1 MSAKRSAMRKIRE
14 VLRLKFEVKLSH
26 EKIAAATG
34 VSKGAVTNYVQRAVQ
49 KALRWPLP
57 PELDER
63 RLEALLFRQA
73 APREHYAQPDY
84 AMIHQELKRKGVT
97 LQLLW
102 EEYHAANGEHAYRYS
117 QFCLRY
123 HDYRGTLARSMRQV
137 HRAGEKVFIDYSG
150 ATVAVIDQRSGEIL
164 TAQIF
169 VATLGASKYAYA
181 EATWTQS
188 LPDWI
193 GSHIRMLEF
202 FGSVPSLWTPD
213 NLKAAI
219 KKACRY
225 EPEATS
231 TYEDCARHYGG
242 AILPARP
249 FHAKDKAAVEM
260 SVLVVQRWILA
271 RLRNRQFFS
280 LRELNAA
287 IAELLVD
294 LNRRPFKK
302 LPGCRAEAFESI
314 DRPAMKPLPATRYE
328 YADWSKAKVGVDYH
342 AEADR
347 HYYSV
352 PHSLVGE
359 HLMVRMT
366 DTTIECFFKGGRVA
380 AHVRSYCKG
389 RHTTLPEHMPSAH
402 RKHMKWTPGRLLNWG
417 QNIGV
422 GTRAVVQWQFDN
434 RPHPEQGYRAC
445 LGLLNLSKAYGEA
458 RLEAACRRALAMGSP
473 TGKRIKAILKAKLD
487 QHPDLFPAADTA
499 AATAS
504 RTHGNLRGAD
514 YFRAQS
520 MTKTETAN
528 TTTDEGD
535 DDSCLSNPRSI
546 H

>member
-1 MSAKRSAMRKIRE
+1 MRKITE

-34 VSKGAVTNYVQRAVQ
+34 MSKGAVTNYVQRAVQ
-49 KALRWPLP
+49 KELSWPLP
-57 PELDER
+57 AELDES

-84 AMIHQELKRKGVT
+84 AVLHQELKRKGVT

-102 EEYHAANGEHAYRYS
+102 EEYQAANGEHAYRYS
-117 QFCLRY
+117 QFCVHY
-123 HDYRGTLARSMRQV
+123 HEYRGTLARSMRQV

-150 ATVAVIDQRSGEIL
+150 DTVAIIDQRSGEIL

-181 EATWTQS
+181 EATWTQG

-193 GSHIRMLEF
+193 GSNIRMLEH
-202 FGSVPSLWTPD
+202 FGAVPSLWIPD

-249 FHAKDKAAVEM
+249 YKPKDKASVEM
-260 SVLVVQRWILA
+260 SVLLVQRWILA

-280 LRELNAA
+280 LHELNGA
-287 IAELLVD
+287 IAELLAD
-294 LNRRPFKK
+294 LNNRPFKK
-302 LPGCRAEAFESI
+302 LPGCRASAFESI
-314 DRPAMKPLPATRYE
+314 DRPALKPLPATRYE
-328 YADWSKAKVGVDYH
+328 YAEWIKAKVNIDYH

-352 PHSLVGE
+352 PHPLVGE
-359 HLMVRMT
+359 HVTVRMT

-380 AHVRSYCKG
+380 AHVRSYVKG
-389 RHTTLPEHMPSAH
+389 KHTTLPEHMPAAH
-402 RKHMKWTPGRLLNWG
+402 RKHMKWTPARLLSWG
-417 QNIGV
+417 QSIGV
-422 GTRAVVQWQFDN
+422 GTRAVVQWQFDH

-445 LGLLNLSKAYGEA
+445 LGLLNLSKTYGEE
-458 RLEAACRRALAMGSP
+458 RLEAACRRALTVGSP
-473 TGKRIKAILKAKLD
+473 TGGRIKAILKAKLD

-504 RTHGNLRGAD
+504 RTHGNVRGAD
-514 YFRAQS
+514 YFRES
-520 MTKTETAN
+520 TRTET

>member
-1 MSAKRSAMRKIRE
+1 MPAKRSAMRKIRD
-14 VLRLKFEVKLSH
+14 VLRLKFEVRLSH
-26 EKIAAATG
+26 ETIAAATG
-34 VSKGAVTNYVQRAVQ
+34 MSKGAVTNAVHRAVVQ
-49 KALRWPLP
+49 GLSWPLP
-57 PELDER
+57 PELDDS
-63 RLEALLFRQA
+63 RLEAMLYSQA
-73 APREHYAQPDY
+73 AQRGQYAQPDY
-84 AMIHQELKRKGVT
+84 ARMHQELKRKGVT

-102 EEYHAANGEHAYRYS
+102 EEYDAAHGGRAYRYS
-117 QFCLRY
+117 QFCVHY
-123 HDYRGTLARSMRQV
+123 HEYRGTLARSMRQV

-150 ATVAVIDQRSGEIL
+150 DTVAVIDPNCGEIL
-164 TAQIF
+164 TAEIF

-181 EATWTQS
+181 EATWTQT

-193 GSHIRMLEF
+193 GSNIRMLEF
-202 FGSVPSLWTPD
+202 FGSVPSLWIPD

-231 TYEDCARHYGG
+231 TYEDCARHYGA

-249 FHAKDKAAVEM
+249 YHAKDKAAVEM
-260 SVLVVQRWILA
+260 SVLLVQRWILA

-280 LRELNAA
+280 LSELNAA

-314 DRPAMKPLPATRYE
+314 DRPAMKPLPAVRYE
-328 YADWSKAKVGVDYH
+328 YAEWVKAKVGIDYH
-342 AEADR
+342 VEADR

-352 PHSLVGE
+352 PHALVGE
-359 HLMVRMT
+359 HVMVRVT
-366 DTTIECFFKGGRVA
+366 DSTVECFFKGRRVA
-380 AHVRSYCKG
+380 AHVRSYLKG
-389 RHTTLPEHMPSAH
+389 KHTTLEEHMPSAH

-417 QNIGV
+417 QNIGA
-422 GTRAVVQWQFDN
+422 GTRAVVQWQLEN

-445 LGLLNLSKAYGEA
+445 LGLLNLSKTYGEE
-458 RLEAACRRALAMGSP
+458 RLEAACRRALAIGSP
-473 TGKRIKAILKAKLD
+473 TRKRIIAILKAKLD

-499 AATAS
+499 AVTAS
-504 RTHGNLRGAD
+504 RTHGNVRGAD

-520 MTKTETAN
+520 TASTTEN
-528 TTTDEGD
+528 TTTDAGD

>member
-1 MSAKRSAMRKIRE
+1 MPAKRSAMRKIRD
-14 VLRLKFEVKLSH
+14 VLRLKFEVRLSH
-26 EKIAAATG
+26 EKIAAAIG
-34 VSKGAVTNYVQRAVQ
+34 MSKGAVTNAVHRAVTQ
-49 KALRWPLP
+49 GLSWPLP
-57 PELDER
+57 ADLDDS
-63 RLEALLFRQA
+63 RLEAMLYRQA
-73 APREHYAQPDY
+73 AQRGQYAQPDY
-84 AMIHQELKRKGVT
+84 ARMHQELKRKGVT

-102 EEYHAANGEHAYRYS
+102 EEYEAAHGEHAYRYS
-117 QFCLRY
+117 QFCVHY
-123 HDYRGTLARSMRQV
+123 HEYRGTLARSMRQV

-150 ATVAVIDQRSGEIL
+150 DTVAVIDPSSGEVL
-164 TAQIF
+164 SAEIF

-181 EATWTQS
+181 EATWTQR

-193 GSHIRMLEF
+193 GSNIRMLEF
-202 FGSVPSLWTPD
+202 FGSVPSLWIPD

-225 EPEATS
+225 EPEVTS
-231 TYEDCARHYGG
+231 TYADCARHYGA

-249 FHAKDKAAVEM
+249 YHAKDKAAVEM

-287 IAELLVD
+287 IAELLVE

-328 YADWSKAKVGVDYH
+328 YAEWVKAKVGIDYH
-342 AEADR
+342 VEADR

-352 PHSLVGE
+352 PHSLVGR
-359 HLMVRMT
+359 HVMLRVT
-366 DTTIECFFKGGRVA
+366 DATLECFFKDARVA
-380 AHVRSYCKG
+380 AHVRSYLKG
-389 RHTTLPEHMPSAH
+389 KHTTLEAHMPSAH
-402 RKHMKWTPGRLLNWG
+402 RKHLNWTPGRLLNWG
-417 QNIGV
+417 QNIGA
-422 GTRAVVQWQFDN
+422 GTRAVVQWQLDN

-445 LGLLNLSKAYGEA
+445 LGLLNLAKTYGEE
-458 RLEAACRRALAMGSP
+458 RLEAACRRALAIGSP
-473 TGKRIKAILKAKLD
+473 TRKRIIAILKAKLD

-504 RTHGNLRGAD
+504 RVHGNVRGAD
-514 YFRAQS
+514 YFRAQ
-520 MTKTETAN
+520 TTTTDTEN
-528 TTTDEGD
+528 TTTNEGD

>member
-1 MSAKRSAMRKIRE
+1 MPAKRSAMRKIKD
-14 VLRLKFEVKLSH
+14 VLRLKFEARLSH

-34 VSKGAVTNYVQRAVQ
+34 LSKGAVTNAVQRALQ
-49 KALRWPLP
+49 KGLSWPLP
-57 PELDER
+57 AELGESQ
-63 RLEALLFRQA
+63 LEAMLYRQA
-73 APREHYAQPDY
+73 APRSQYAQPDY
-84 AMIHQELKRKGVT
+84 ALLHQELKRKGVT

-102 EEYHAANGEHAYRYS
+102 EEYAAAHGERAYRYS
-117 QFCLRY
+117 QFCE
-123 HDYRGTLARSMRQV
+123 HYREYRKTLARSMRQV
-137 HRAGEKVFIDYSG
+137 HKAGEKVFIDYSG
-150 ATVAVIDQRSGEIL
+150 DTVAVIDPKSGEIFN
-164 TAQIF
+164 AEIF

-181 EATWTQS
+181 EATWTQT

-193 GSHIRMLEF
+193 GSTIRMLEF
-202 FGSVPSLWTPD
+202 FGCVPSLWIPD

-219 KKACRY
+219 KNPCRY

-231 TYEDCARHYGG
+231 TYEDCARHYAA

-249 FHAKDKAAVEM
+249 YQAKDKAAVEM

-280 LRELNAA
+280 LPELNAA

-302 LPGCRAEAFESI
+302 LPGCRAEAFASI

-328 YADWSKAKVGVDYH
+328 YAEWVKAKVGIDYH
-342 AEADR
+342 LEADR
-347 HYYSV
+347 HYYSA

-359 HLMVRMT
+359 YLRVRMT
-366 DTTIECFFKGGRVA
+366 DSTVECFFKGSRVA
-380 AHVRSYCKG
+380 AHVRSYLKG
-389 RHTTLPEHMPSAH
+389 KHTTLPEHMPSAH

-417 QNIGV
+417 QNIGA
-422 GTRAVVQWQFDN
+422 GTRAVVQWQLTN

-445 LGLLNLSKAYGEA
+445 LGLLNLAKTYGEQ
-458 RLEAACRRALAMGSP
+458 RLEAACRRALAIGSP
-473 TGKRIKAILKAKLD
+473 TRKRIIAILKAKLD

-504 RTHGNLRGAD
+504 RTHDNVRGAD
-514 YFRAQS
+514 YFRVPSTTTDSTNA
-520 MTKTETAN
+520 
-528 TTTDEGD
+528 TTDEGD
-535 DDSCLSNPRSI
+535 EDPCSSNPRSI

>member
-1 MSAKRSAMRKIRE
+1 MRKIKE
-14 VLRLKFEVKLSH
+14 VLRLKFETGLSH

-34 VSKGAVTNYVQRAVQ
+34 LSKGAVTNAVRRAVQ
-49 KALRWPLP
+49 KGLSWPLP
-57 PELDER
+57 AELDDSG
-63 RLEALLFRQA
+63 LTAMLYRQS
-73 APREHYAQPDY
+73 APRSRYAPPDY
-84 AMIHQELKRKGVT
+84 ALIHQELKRKGVT

-102 EEYHAANGEHAYRYS
+102 EEYEAAHGEHAYRYS
-117 QFCLRY
+117 QFCAHY
-123 HDYRGTLARSMRQV
+123 HAYRGTLARSMRQV

-150 ATVAVIDQRSGEIL
+150 DTVVVIEPKSGEIL
-164 TAQIF
+164 TAEIF

-181 EATWTQS
+181 EATWTQT

-193 GSHIRMLEF
+193 GSNIRMLEF
-202 FGSVPSLWTPD
+202 FGAVPSLWIPD

-231 TYEDCARHYGG
+231 TYGDCARHYGA

-249 FHAKDKAAVEM
+249 YRPRDKAAVEM

-287 IAELLVD
+287 IAELLVE

-302 LPGCRAEAFESI
+302 LPGSRAEAFESI

-328 YADWSKAKVGVDYH
+328 YAEWVKAKVGIDYH
-342 AEADR
+342 AQADG

-359 HLMVRMT
+359 HVMVRVT
-366 DTTIECFFKGGRVA
+366 DSTVECFFKGGRVA
-380 AHVRSYCKG
+380 AHLRSYLKG
-389 RHTTLPEHMPSAH
+389 QHTTLAEHMPSAH

-422 GTRAVVQWQFDN
+422 GTRAVVQWQLEN

-445 LGLLNLSKAYGEA
+445 LGLLNLSKTYGEE
-458 RLEAACRRALAMGSP
+458 RLEAACRRALAIGSP
-473 TGKRIKAILKAKLD
+473 TRKRIIAILKARLD

-504 RTHGNLRGAD
+504 RTHANVRGAD
-514 YFRAQS
+514 YFRDPP
-520 MTKTETAN
+520 TTDPDN
-528 TTTDEGD
+528 TSTDEGD

>member
-1 MSAKRSAMRKIRE
+1 MRKIKD
-14 VLRLKFEVKLSH
+14 VLRLKFEARLSH

-34 VSKGAVTNYVQRAVQ
+34 MSKGAVTNAVRRALQ
-49 KALRWPLP
+49 KGLSWPLP
-57 PELDER
+57 AELDDS
-63 RLEALLFRQA
+63 RLEALLYAQA
-73 APREHYAQPDY
+73 APRSQYGQPDY
-84 AMIHQELKRKGVT
+84 ARVHQELKRKGVT

-102 EEYHAANGEHAYRYS
+102 DEYEAAHGEQAYRYS
-117 QFCLRY
+117 QFCARY
-123 HDYRGTLARSMRQV
+123 HAYRGTLARSMRQV

-150 ATVAVIDQRSGEIL
+150 DTVAVIDPKSGEIL
-164 TAQIF
+164 SAEIF

-181 EATWTQS
+181 EATWTQT

-193 GSHIRMLEF
+193 GSNIRMLEY
-202 FGSVPSLWTPD
+202 FGAVPGLWVPD

-219 KKACRY
+219 KTACRY

-231 TYEDCARHYGG
+231 TYGDCARHYGA

-249 FHAKDKAAVEM
+249 YRAKDKAAVEM

-280 LRELNAA
+280 LGELNAA

-314 DRPAMKPLPATRYE
+314 DRPAMKPLPAMRYE
-328 YADWSKAKVGVDYH
+328 YAEWVKAKVGIDYH
-342 AEADR
+342 AQADR

-359 HLMVRMT
+359 HVMVRVT
-366 DTTIECFFKGGRVA
+366 DTTVECFFKGGRVA
-380 AHVRSYCKG
+380 AHVRSDLKG
-389 RHTTLPEHMPSAH
+389 QHTTLAAHMPSAH

-417 QNIGV
+417 QNIGA
-422 GTRAVVQWQFDN
+422 GTRAVVQWQLEN

-445 LGLLNLSKAYGEA
+445 LGLLNLSKTYGEE
-458 RLEAACRRALAMGSP
+458 RLEAACRRALAIGSP
-473 TGKRIKAILKAKLD
+473 TRKRIIAILKARLD
-487 QHPDLFPAADTA
+487 QHPELFPATDTA

-504 RTHGNLRGAD
+504 RTHGNVRGAD
-514 YFRAQS
+514 YFRDPP
-520 MTKTETAN
+520 
-528 TTTDEGD
+528 TTTDPDDTSTDEGD

>member
-1 MSAKRSAMRKIRE
+1 MRKIRD
-14 VLRLKFEVKLSH
+14 VLRLKFEVGLSH

-34 VSKGAVTNYVQRAVQ
+34 MSKGAVTNAVRRAVQ
-49 KALRWPLP
+49 RGLSWPLP
-57 PELDER
+57 AELDDS
-63 RLEALLFRQA
+63 RLEAMLYAQA
-73 APREHYAQPDY
+73 APRSRYAQPDY
-84 AMIHQELKRKGVT
+84 AQVHQELKRKGVT

-102 EEYHAANGEHAYRYS
+102 EEYAAAHGEQAYRYS
-117 QFCLRY
+117 QFCVHY
-123 HDYRGTLARSMRQV
+123 HEYRGTLARSMRQV

-150 ATVAVIDQRSGEIL
+150 DTVPVIDPRSGEIL
-164 TAQIF
+164 TAEIF
-169 VATLGASKYAYA
+169 VATLGASKYTYA
-181 EATWTQS
+181 EATWTQT

-193 GSHIRMLEF
+193 GSHLRMLEF
-202 FGSVPSLWTPD
+202 FGAVPSLWVPD

-231 TYEDCARHYGG
+231 TYADCARHYGA

-249 FHAKDKAAVEM
+249 YHAKDKAAVEM

-271 RLRNRQFFS
+271 RLRHRQFFS

-287 IAELLVD
+287 IAELLVE

-328 YADWSKAKVGVDYH
+328 YAVWLKAKVGIDYH
-342 AEADR
+342 AQADR

-352 PHSLVGE
+352 PHALVGE
-359 HLMVRMT
+359 HVMVRLT
-366 DTTIECFFKGGRVA
+366 DTTVECFCKGRRVA
-380 AHVRSYCKG
+380 AHVRSYLKG
-389 RHTTLPEHMPSAH
+389 QHTTLEEHMPSAH

-417 QNIGV
+417 QNIGD
-422 GTRAVVQWQFDN
+422 GTRAVVQWQLEN

-445 LGLLNLSKAYGEA
+445 LGLLNLSKTYGEE
-458 RLEAACRRALAMGSP
+458 RLEAACRRALAIGSP
-473 TGKRIKAILKAKLD
+473 TRKRIIAILKARLD
-487 QHPDLFPAADTA
+487 EHPNLFPAADTA

-504 RTHGNLRGAD
+504 RTHSNLRGAD
-514 YFRAQS
+514 YFRDPPP
-520 MTKTETAN
+520 
-528 TTTDEGD
+528 TTDPDNTAADQGD

>member
-1 MSAKRSAMRKIRE
+1 MRKIKD
-14 VLRLKFEVKLSH
+14 VLRLKFELRFSH

-34 VSKGAVTNYVQRAVQ
+34 MSKGAVTNAVQRAVQ
-49 KALRWPLP
+49 KGLSWPLP
-57 PELDER
+57 AELDDS
-63 RLEALLFRQA
+63 RLEALLYAQA
-73 APREHYAQPDY
+73 ALRSRYAQPDC
-84 AMIHQELKRKGVT
+84 ARMHQELKRKGVT

-102 EEYHAANGEHAYRYS
+102 EEYEAAHGEQAYRYS
-117 QFCLRY
+117 QFCLHY
-123 HDYRGTLARSMRQV
+123 HAYRGTLARSMRQV

-150 ATVAVIDQRSGEIL
+150 DTVAVIDPSSGEIRS
-164 TAQIF
+164 AEIF

-181 EATWTQS
+181 EATWTQT

-193 GSHIRMLEF
+193 GSHLRMLEF
-202 FGSVPSLWTPD
+202 FGAVPSLWIPD

-231 TYEDCARHYGG
+231 TYADCARHYGA

-249 FHAKDKAAVEM
+249 YHAKDKAAVEM
-260 SVLVVQRWILA
+260 SVLVVQQWIVA

-302 LPGCRAEAFESI
+302 LPGCRAEAFASI
-314 DRPAMKPLPATRYE
+314 DRPAMQPLPATRYE
-328 YADWSKAKVGVDYH
+328 YAEWLKAKVGIDYH
-342 AEADR
+342 VEADR

-352 PHSLVGE
+352 PHALVGE
-359 HLMVRMT
+359 HLMVRVT
-366 DTTIECFFKGGRVA
+366 DSTVECFFKGGRVA
-380 AHVRSYCKG
+380 AHLRSHLKG
-389 RHTTLPEHMPSAH
+389 QHTTLEEHMPSAH
-402 RKHMKWTPGRLLNWG
+402 RKHLKWTPGRLLNWG
-417 QNIGV
+417 QNIGA
-422 GTRAVVQWQFDN
+422 GTRAVVQWQLEN

-445 LGLLNLSKAYGEA
+445 LGLLNLSKTYGVE
-458 RLEAACRRALAMGSP
+458 RLEAACRRALAIGSP
-473 TGKRIKAILKAKLD
+473 TRKRIIAILKAKLD

-499 AATAS
+499 TATAS
-504 RTHGNLRGAD
+504 RTHGNVRGAD
-514 YFRAQS
+514 YFRVPS
-520 MTKTETAN
+520 TTTTDLAN

-535 DDSCLSNPRSI
+535 HDSCSSNPRSI

>member
-1 MSAKRSAMRKIRE
+1 MRKIKD
-14 VLRLKFEVKLSH
+14 VLRLKFETGLSH

-34 VSKGAVTNYVQRAVQ
+34 LSKGAVTNAVRRAVQ
-49 KALRWPLP
+49 KGLSWPLP
-57 PELDER
+57 EELDDSG
-63 RLEALLFRQA
+63 LTAMLYRQSVPRSRY
-73 APREHYAQPDY
+73 APPDY
-84 AMIHQELKRKGVT
+84 ALIHQELKRKGVT

-102 EEYHAANGEHAYRYS
+102 EEYEAAHGEHAYRYS
-117 QFCLRY
+117 QFCAHY
-123 HDYRGTLARSMRQV
+123 HAYRGTLARSMRQV

-150 ATVAVIDQRSGEIL
+150 DTVVVIDPKSGEML
-164 TAQIF
+164 TAEIF

-181 EATWTQS
+181 EATWTQT

-193 GSHIRMLEF
+193 GSNIRMLEF
-202 FGSVPSLWTPD
+202 FGAVPSLWIPD

-219 KKACRY
+219 KQACRY

-231 TYEDCARHYGG
+231 TYGDCARHYGA

-249 FHAKDKAAVEM
+249 YRPKDKAAVEM

-287 IAELLVD
+287 IAELLVE

-328 YADWSKAKVGVDYH
+328 YAEWVKAKVGIDYH

-352 PHSLVGE
+352 PHALVGA
-359 HLMVRMT
+359 HVMVRVT
-366 DTTIECFFKGGRVA
+366 DSTVECFFKGGRVA
-380 AHVRSYCKG
+380 AHLRSYLKG
-389 RHTTLPEHMPSAH
+389 QHTTLAEHMPSAH

-422 GTRAVVQWQFDN
+422 GTRAVVQWQLEN

-445 LGLLNLSKAYGEA
+445 LGLLNLSKTYGEE
-458 RLEAACRRALAMGSP
+458 RLEAACRRALAIGSP
-473 TGKRIKAILKAKLD
+473 TRKRIIAILKAKLD

-504 RTHGNLRGAD
+504 RTHANVRGAD
-514 YFRAQS
+514 YFRDPP
-520 MTKTETAN
+520 TTDPDN
-528 TTTDEGD
+528 TSTDEGD

>member
-1 MSAKRSAMRKIRE
+1 MRKIKD
-14 VLRLKFEVKLSH
+14 VLRLKFEARLSH

-34 VSKGAVTNYVQRAVQ
+34 MSKGAVTNTVQRAVQ
-49 KALRWPLP
+49 KGLGWPLP
-57 PELDER
+57 AELDDS
-63 RLEALLFRQA
+63 RLEAMLYRQA
-73 APREHYAQPDY
+73 APRGQYAQPDY
-84 AMIHQELKRKGVT
+84 ALLHQELKRKGVT

-102 EEYHAANGEHAYRYS
+102 QEYEAAHGEHAYRYS
-117 QFCLRY
+117 QFCAHY
-123 HDYRGTLARSMRQV
+123 HEYRGTLARSMRQV

-150 ATVAVIDQRSGEIL
+150 DTVAVIDPKSGEIR
-164 TAQIF
+164 TAEIF

-181 EATWTQS
+181 EATWTQT

-193 GSHIRMLEF
+193 GSNIRMLEF
-202 FGSVPSLWTPD
+202 FGAVPSLWIPD

-219 KKACRY
+219 KTACRY

-231 TYEDCARHYGG
+231 TYEDCARHYGA

-249 FHAKDKAAVEM
+249 YHAKDKAAVEM

-314 DRPAMKPLPATRYE
+314 DRPAMQPLPATRYE
-328 YADWSKAKVGVDYH
+328 YAEWIKAKVGIDYH
-342 AEADR
+342 VEADR

-359 HLMVRMT
+359 HVTVRVT
-366 DTTIECFFKGGRVA
+366 DSTVECFFKSVRVA
-380 AHVRSYCKG
+380 AHVRSYSKG
-389 RHTTLPEHMPSAH
+389 KHTTLAEHMPSAH

-417 QNIGV
+417 QNIGA
-422 GTRAVVQWQFDN
+422 GTRAVVQWQLEN

-445 LGLLNLSKAYGEA
+445 LGLLNLAKTYGEQ
-458 RLEAACRRALAMGSP
+458 RLEAACRRALVIGSP
-473 TGKRIKAILKAKLD
+473 TRKRIIAILKAKLD

-504 RTHGNLRGAD
+504 RTHGNVRGAD
-514 YFRAQS
+514 YFRVPS
-520 MTKTETAN
+520 TTTDIAN

-535 DDSCLSNPRSI
+535 DDSCSSNPRSI

>member
-1 MSAKRSAMRKIRE
+1 MPAKRSAMRKIKE
-14 VLRLKFEVKLSH
+14 VLRLKFEAKLSH

-34 VSKGAVTNYVQRAVQ
+34 MSKGAVTNTVHRALE
-49 KALRWPLP
+49 KGLAWPLP
-57 PELDER
+57 AQLDEAG
-63 RLEALLFRQA
+63 LEALMYRKMA
-73 APREHYAQPDY
+73 SPERYTAPDCAV
-84 AMIHQELKRKGVT
+84 IHQELKRKGVT

-102 EEYHAANGEHAYRYS
+102 EEYQKTYGKNAYRYS
-117 QFCLRY
+117 QFCRYY
-123 HDYRGTLARSMRQV
+123 HDYRGRLARSMRQV

-150 ATVAVIDQRSGEIL
+150 DTVAVIDPNSGEIL
-164 TAQIF
+164 TAEIF

-181 EATWTQS
+181 EATWTQT

-193 GSHIRMLEF
+193 GSNIRMLEF
-202 FGSVPSLWTPD
+202 FGAVPALWVPD

-219 KKACRY
+219 RLACRY

-231 TYEDCARHYGG
+231 TYHDCASHYGA

-249 FHAKDKAAVEM
+249 YQAKDKAPVEM

-280 LRELNAA
+280 LRELNVA
-287 IAELLVD
+287 IADLLTD

-302 LPGCRAEAFESI
+302 LPGSRLTAFESI
-314 DRPAMKPLPATRYE
+314 DKPAMKPLPPTRYE
-328 YADWSKAKVGVDYH
+328 YAEWCKAKVGIDYH
-342 AEADR
+342 LEVDR

-352 PHSLVGE
+352 PHALVGE
-359 HLMVRMT
+359 YVMARRT
-366 DTTIECFFKGGRVA
+366 DTTVECFFKGRRVA
-380 AHVRSYCKG
+380 AHVRSYLKG

-402 RKHMKWTPGRLLNWG
+402 RKHMKWTPARLLNWG
-417 QNIGV
+417 QNIGA
-422 GTRAVVQWQFDN
+422 GTRAVVQWQLEN

-445 LGLLNLSKAYGEA
+445 LGLLNLAKDYGED
-458 RLEAACRRALAMGSP
+458 RLEAACRRALTIGAPHRKS
-473 TGKRIKAILKAKLD
+473 IIAILKAKLD

-504 RTHGNLRGAD
+504 RTHGNVRGAD
-514 YFRAQS
+514 YFRDS
-520 MTKTETAN
+520 TTSNKT
-528 TTTDEGD
+528 TTTDQGD

>member
-1 MSAKRSAMRKIRE
+1 MRKIRD
-14 VLRLKFEVKLSH
+14 VLRLKFEARLSH

-34 VSKGAVTNYVQRAVQ
+34 MSKGAVTNAVQRAVQ
-49 KALRWPLP
+49 KGLSWPLP
-57 PELDER
+57 VELHDSG
-63 RLEALLFRQA
+63 LEAMLYAQA
-73 APREHYAQPDY
+73 APRGQYAQPDY
-84 AMIHQELKRKGVT
+84 ALIHQELKRKGVT

-102 EEYHAANGEHAYRYS
+102 EEHAAAHGERAHRYS
-117 QFCLRY
+117 QFCAHY
-123 HDYRGTLARSMRQV
+123 HEYRGTLARSMRQV

-150 ATVAVIDQRSGEIL
+150 DTVAVIDAKSGEVL
-164 TAQIF
+164 AAEIF
-169 VATLGASKYAYA
+169 VAALGASKYAYA
-181 EATWTQS
+181 EATWTQT

-202 FGSVPSLWTPD
+202 FGAVPSLWVPD

-231 TYEDCARHYGG
+231 TYADCARHYGA

-249 FHAKDKAAVEM
+249 YHAKDKAAVEM

-280 LRELNAA
+280 LLELNAA
-287 IAELLVD
+287 IAELLAE

-302 LPGCRAEAFESI
+302 LPGCRASAFESI

-328 YADWSKAKVGVDYH
+328 YAEWIKAKVGIDYH
-342 AEADR
+342 VEVER

-352 PHSLVGE
+352 PHTLVGE
-359 HLMVRMT
+359 HVMVRVT
-366 DTTIECFFKGGRVA
+366 DTAIECFFQGGRVA
-380 AHVRSYCKG
+380 AHVRSYLKG
-389 RHTTLPEHMPSAH
+389 GHTTLEEHMPSAH

-417 QNIGV
+417 QNIGA
-422 GTRAVVQWQFDN
+422 GTRGVVQWQLEN

-445 LGLLNLSKAYGEA
+445 LGLLNLTKTYGEE

-473 TGKRIKAILKAKLD
+473 TRKRIIAILKANLD
-487 QHPDLFPAADTA
+487 RHPDLFLAADTA

-504 RTHGNLRGAD
+504 RTHTNVRGAD
-514 YFRAQS
+514 YFRVAS
-520 MTKTETAN
+520 TNDTEI
-528 TTTDEGD
+528 TTDEGD
-535 DDSCLSNPRSI
+535 DDPCLSNPRST

>member
-1 MSAKRSAMRKIRE
+1 MPAKRSAMRKIKE
-14 VLRLKFEVKLSH
+14 VLRLKFEAKLSH

-34 VSKGAVTNYVQRAVQ
+34 MSKGAVTNTVQRALQ
-49 KALRWPLP
+49 KGLGWPLP
-57 PELDER
+57 GKLDEAG
-63 RLEALLFRQA
+63 LEALMYRKA
-73 APREHYAQPDY
+73 APPDRYAQPDY
-84 AMIHQELKRKGVT
+84 ALIHQELKRKGVT

-102 EEYHAANGEHAYRYS
+102 DEYQTVHGQSAYRYS
-117 QFCLRY
+117 QFCRHY
-123 HDYRGTLARSMRQV
+123 HEYRGRLARSMRQV

-150 ATVAVIDQRSGEIL
+150 DTVAVIDPRSGEIL
-164 TAQIF
+164 TAQVF

-181 EATWTQS
+181 EATWTQT

-193 GSHIRMLEF
+193 GSNIRMLEF
-202 FGSVPSLWTPD
+202 FGAVPSLWIPD

-219 KKACRY
+219 RKACRY

-231 TYEDCARHYGG
+231 TYHDCARHYGA

-280 LRELNAA
+280 LRELNLA
-287 IAELLVD
+287 IAQLLTD

-302 LPGCRAEAFESI
+302 LPGCRASVFESI
-314 DRPAMKPLPATRYE
+314 DRPAMKLLPPTRYE
-328 YADWSKAKVGVDYH
+328 YAEWSKAKVGIDYH

-352 PHSLVGE
+352 PHTLVGDYV
-359 HLMVRMT
+359 MVRLT
-366 DTTIECFFKGGRVA
+366 DTTAECFFKGRRVA
-380 AHVRSYCKG
+380 AHVRSYLKG
-389 RHTTLPEHMPSAH
+389 KHTTLPEHMPSAH

-417 QNIGV
+417 QNIGA
-422 GTRAVVQWQFDN
+422 GTRAVVQWQLEN

-445 LGLLNLSKAYGEA
+445 LGLLNLAKSYGEE
-458 RLEAACRRALAMGSP
+458 RLEAACRRALAIGSP
-473 TGKRIKAILKAKLD
+473 HRKRIIAILEAKLD

-504 RTHGNLRGAD
+504 RTHGNVRGAD
-514 YFRAQS
+514 YFRDS
-520 MTKTETAN
+520 TTSTD
-528 TTTDEGD
+528 TTTPDEGD
-535 DDSCLSNPRSI
+535 DGSCLPNPRSI